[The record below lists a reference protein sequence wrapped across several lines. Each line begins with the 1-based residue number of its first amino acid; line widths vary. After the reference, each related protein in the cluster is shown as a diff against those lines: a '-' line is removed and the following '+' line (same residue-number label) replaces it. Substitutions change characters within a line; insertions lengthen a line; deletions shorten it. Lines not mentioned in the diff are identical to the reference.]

1 MERQLWSTAS
11 LTSPLRLRLLGMV
24 AIAVV
29 PVAALVAQLT
39 VEERR
44 ANLERARERAERLLE
59 STVAEQEDQ
68 LRSGREFARLLAQLS
83 EIAIGDSERCSA
95 LLGKLIA
102 AIPSYEFAARL
113 TANGSVDCSTDPG
126 ADSDELRD
134 IARALLDVQEETRS
148 LGYYRSAGS
157 RRPVATILQAL
168 PRQRSQQ
175 NMFLLVDVKLRWPSQ
190 LAAALPARAGN
201 VVVLADASGRDY
213 LRIGPGTAT
222 NAAETQNEALRQ
234 MVTGG
239 PAGYV
244 EARGRDGVKRLYVYR
259 RMQAANPLPLY
270 LYIGQ
275 PVSVIYSD
283 ANEHLRRNA
292 LVAAMSLVLA
302 SILAWVAADRLVLRD
317 VNALL
322 GATARLAEG
331 DLSAR
336 VPVPASSGEIRD
348 LALRFNLLARNLED
362 RRREFLVLG
371 NSSPDTILRINRKLG
386 IEWANA
392 TAVSRS
398 ELDPDALAGKALAEA
413 LPLLGLPG
421 EARELIDE
429 SFATGQMRERELRVG
444 DPPNE
449 RWLDVRAVPEQAR
462 GISAGYVLL
471 LVRDVSER
479 KRLEAHI
486 AQAERLDS
494 IGKLAGAIAHD
505 FNNLLTAIIGNADA
519 ALHVLEP
526 EHRARADVR
535 EIRDVGKRAA
545 ALVRQLLTF
554 ARREPA
560 RSQVIDLGRY
570 LGDNLGLLKRIVG
583 GGVQLELQLAPEVPN
598 VRFDPTQLEQVLVN
612 LVSNAR
618 DAMPEGGT
626 ITLAVK
632 RADSAP
638 GAPAGTGTP
647 AAGYVLLT
655 VSDTGPGIPEGVRE
669 RIFEPFFTTKGDR
682 GGTGLGLAV
691 VYGVVRQHGGYVEA
705 KSLAGRGAVFE
716 IYLPGTREKEVV
728 VEAEPWSRPLAG
740 GTETIFLVE
749 DRDSVRATI
758 VRHLRSAGY
767 TVEDFRDGAEVLER
781 MERGPL
787 PSPDLVVTDLAM
799 PRMDGEQLVVRL
811 KEVWPKVPVLIVTGY
826 DARASAERMMEEGLA
841 DDLLEKPFESEQLLS
856 AVRQLLDTRSSPVEY
871 GA

>member
-1 MERQLWSTAS
+1 
-11 LTSPLRLRLLGMV
+11 MV

-44 ANLERARERAERLLE
+44 VNLERARERAERLLD
-59 STVAEQEDQ
+59 STMAEQEDI
-68 LRSGREFARLLAQLS
+68 LRSGRELAQLLAQLA

-126 ADSDELRD
+126 ADSGELRD
-134 IARALLDVQEETRS
+134 IARALLDVPQETRS

-157 RRPVATILQAL
+157 GRPVATILETL
-168 PRQRSQQ
+168 PQQRSRQDV
-175 NMFLLVDVKLRWPSQ
+175 FLLVDVKLRWPSQ

-213 LRIGPGTAT
+213 LRLGPGGSS
-222 NAAETQNEALRQ
+222 NGAETQNEALRQ
-234 MVTGG
+234 MVRGG

-275 PVSVIYSD
+275 PVSVVYSD

-292 LVAAMSLVLA
+292 LVAAISLLLV

-348 LALRFNLLARNLED
+348 LALRFNLLARNLEE

-371 NSSPDTILRINRKLG
+371 NSSPDTILRVNRKLS

-392 TAVSRS
+392 TAVSRIG
-398 ELDPDALAGKALAEA
+398 LDPDALSGKPLVEA

-421 EARELIDE
+421 EAREVIDE
-429 SFATGQMRERELRVG
+429 SFATGQVHERELRVG
-444 DPPNE
+444 DPPHE
-449 RWLDVRAVPEQAR
+449 RWLDVRGVPERAR

-479 KRLEAHI
+479 KRLEAHV

-505 FNNLLTAIIGNADA
+505 FNNLLTAIIGNAEA
-519 ALHVLEP
+519 ALRALEP
-526 EHRARADVR
+526 EHRARADVT
-535 EIRDVGKRAA
+535 EIRDIGKRAA

-560 RSQVIDLGRY
+560 RSRVIDLNRY
-570 LGDNLGLLKRIVG
+570 VEDNLGLLQRIAG
-583 GGVQLELQLAPEVPN
+583 RRVQLALELAPEVPN

-626 ITLAVK
+626 VTLAVK

-638 GAPAGTGTP
+638 GAAAGTGAP
-647 AAGYVLLT
+647 AAGYVLLA
-655 VSDTGPGIPEGVRE
+655 VSDTGFGIPDGVRE

-691 VYGVVRQHGGYVEA
+691 VYGVVRQHGGYIEA
-705 KSLAGRGAVFE
+705 KSLPGRGAVFE
-716 IYLPGTREKEVV
+716 IYLPGTHEKEV
-728 VEAEPWSRPLAG
+728 AETADPWSRPPAG
-740 GTETIFLVE
+740 GRETIFLVE

-767 TVEDFRDGAEVLER
+767 TVEDFRDGAEVIER
-781 MERGPL
+781 IERGSL
-787 PSPDLVVTDLAM
+787 TSPDLVVTDLAM
-799 PRMDGEQLVVRL
+799 PRLDGEQLVARL
-811 KEVWPKVPVLIVTGY
+811 KSVWPKVPVLIVTGY
-826 DARASAERMMEEGLA
+826 DAQASAQRMMEEGLA
-841 DDLLEKPFESEQLLS
+841 DDLLQKPFESEQLLS
-856 AVRQLLDTRSSPVEY
+856 AVRQLLDTLSSAV
-871 GA
+871 

>member
-1 MERQLWSTAS
+1 MQRHVWSIAS

-29 PVAALVAQLT
+29 PVAVLVAQLT

-44 ANLERARERAERLLE
+44 VNLERARERAERLLD
-59 STVAEQEDQ
+59 STMAEQEDV
-68 LRSGREFARLLAQLS
+68 LRSGRELAQVLAQLP
-83 EIAIGDSERCSA
+83 EIARGNSERCSA

-113 TANGSVDCSTDPG
+113 TATGSVDGSTDLG
-126 ADSDELRD
+126 ADSAELRD
-134 IARALLDVQEETRS
+134 IARALLEVPEETRS
-148 LGYYRSAGS
+148 LGYYRTTGS
-157 RRPVATILQAL
+157 GRPVATILETL
-168 PRQRSQQ
+168 PQRRSRQDV
-175 NMFLLVDVKLRWPSQ
+175 FLLVDVKLRWPSQ

-213 LRIGPGTAT
+213 LRLGPGPGGSS
-222 NAAETQNEALRQ
+222 NGAETQNEALRQ
-234 MVTGG
+234 MVRGG

-259 RMQAANPLPLY
+259 RMQAANPLALY

-275 PVSVIYSD
+275 PVSVVYTD

-292 LVAAMSLVLA
+292 LVAAISLVLV

-348 LALRFNLLARNLED
+348 LALRFNLLARNLEE

-371 NSSPDTILRINRKLG
+371 NSSPDTILRVNRKLS

-398 ELDPDALAGKALAEA
+398 GLDPDALSGKPLVEA
-413 LPLLGLPG
+413 LPLLGLPA
-421 EARELIDE
+421 EAREVIDE
-429 SFATGQMRERELRVG
+429 SFATGQVHERELRVG
-444 DPPNE
+444 DPPHE
-449 RWLDVRAVPEQAR
+449 RWLDVRGVPERAR

-479 KRLEAHI
+479 KRLEAHV

-505 FNNLLTAIIGNADA
+505 FNNLLTAIIGNAEA
-519 ALHVLEP
+519 ALRALEP
-526 EHRARADVR
+526 EHRARADVT
-535 EIRDVGKRAA
+535 EIRDVSKRAA
-545 ALVRQLLTF
+545 ALVRQLLAF
-554 ARREPA
+554 ARREPV
-560 RSQVIDLGRY
+560 RSRVIDLDRY
-570 LGDNLGLLKRIVG
+570 LEDNLGLLQRIAGRKVRLA
-583 GGVQLELQLAPEVPN
+583 LELAPEIPN

-626 ITLAVK
+626 VTLAVK

-638 GAPAGTGTP
+638 GAPAGTGAP
-647 AAGYVLLT
+647 AAGYVLLA
-655 VSDTGPGIPEGVRE
+655 VSDTGFGIPDGVRE

-691 VYGVVRQHGGYVEA
+691 VYGVVRQHGGYIEA

-716 IYLPGTREKEVV
+716 IYLPGTYEKEVV
-728 VEAEPWSRPLAG
+728 DTAEPWSRPPAG
-740 GTETIFLVE
+740 GKETIFLVE
-749 DRDSVRATI
+749 DRDSVRAT
-758 VRHLRSAGY
+758 
-767 TVEDFRDGAEVLER
+767 
-781 MERGPL
+781 
-787 PSPDLVVTDLAM
+787 
-799 PRMDGEQLVVRL
+799 
-811 KEVWPKVPVLIVTGY
+811 
-826 DARASAERMMEEGLA
+826 
-841 DDLLEKPFESEQLLS
+841 
-856 AVRQLLDTRSSPVEY
+856 
-871 GA
+871 